1 MSELVDDFL
10 CRTFKEKLTIRRR
23 PVKSRIEAAK
33 RDKCYSARTLCLAED
48 EVEVA
53 RAGVEVGGEQC

>member
-1 MSELVDDFL
+1 MPELVDDFL
-10 CRTFKEKLTIRRR
+10 CRALKEKLAVWRC
-23 PVKSRIEAAK
+23 PIEGRVETAK
-33 RDKCYSARTLCLAED
+33 RDKRSPARTLSLAEY